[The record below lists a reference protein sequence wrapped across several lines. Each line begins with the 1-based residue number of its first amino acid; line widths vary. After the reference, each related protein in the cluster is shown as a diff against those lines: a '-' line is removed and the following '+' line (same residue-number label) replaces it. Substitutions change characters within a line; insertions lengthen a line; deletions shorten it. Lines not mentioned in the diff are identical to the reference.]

1 MSAPLAPGLS
11 AQLSMTVT
19 RAHSADTL
27 GNTGVA
33 VFATPFLIAF
43 LENASNAVLKPY
55 FAPGGGSVGTM
66 VDVKHLAATP
76 LGMSVRAE
84 ATILEVD
91 GKRVL
96 FSVEAWDEVEK
107 IAEGRHERFIV
118 PDLGRF
124 LERAAKKGKA

>member
-19 RAHSADTL
+19 RAHSADAL

>member
-1 MSAPLAPGLS
+1 
-11 AQLSMTVT
+11 
-19 RAHSADTL
+19 
-27 GNTGVA
+27 
-33 VFATPFLIAF
+33 
-43 LENASNAVLKPY
+43 
-55 FAPGGGSVGTM
+55 
-66 VDVKHLAATP
+66 
-76 LGMSVRAE
+76 MSVRAE
-84 ATILEVD
+84 ATILEID

>member
-11 AQLSMTVT
+11 AQLTMTVT

-43 LENASNAVLKPY
+43 LKPY
-55 FAPGGGSVGTM
+55 FEPGGGSVGTM

-76 LGMSVRAE
+76 LGMSVRAQ
-84 ATILEVD
+84 ATILEID

-96 FSVEAWDEVEK
+96 FAVEAWDEVEK